1 MASIILLAV
10 FAHARVA
17 FHQPY
22 FLPPLEPMKYRSR
35 LPLWIL
41 VCAVLLASTA
51 HATEL
56 EPAVSPSSAYAAFVL
71 AEVAGA
77 SGVGDVPMIYRAHV
91 AAAHAVFVD
100 GRAAIVYNPG
110 FLDDV
115 VERAGTPWAAVS
127 VIAHELGH
135 HYYGHSHDAID
146 TLPVG
151 ARHSHELEADY
162 FSGFALARMGA
173 SLHEAEAAQAALF
186 STDASPTHPNS
197 ASRLDAIT
205 EGWLEG
211 NLGRAASF
219 APSSFPSG
227 RW

>member
-1 MASIILLAV
+1 
-10 FAHARVA
+10 
-17 FHQPY
+17 
-22 FLPPLEPMKYRSR
+22 MKYPGR
-35 LPLWIL
+35 LPLRIL
-41 VCAVLLASTA
+41 VCAALFASTA
-51 HATEL
+51 NAAET

-77 SGVGDVPMIYRAHV
+77 SGVGDIPMIYRARV

-110 FLDDV
+110 FLDEV

-135 HYYGHSHDAID
+135 HHYGHSHDPID

-151 ARHSHELEADY
+151 ARHTHELEADY
-162 FSGFALARMGA
+162 FSGYALARMGA
-173 SLHEAEAAQAALF
+173 SIEEAEAAQAVLF
-186 STDASPTHPNS
+186 SVDSSPTHPDS
-197 ASRLDAIT
+197 ASRLEAIT

-211 NLGRAASF
+211 NPGRASSF
-219 APSSFPSG
+219 MPSSFPSG

>member
-1 MASIILLAV
+1 
-10 FAHARVA
+10 
-17 FHQPY
+17 
-22 FLPPLEPMKYRSR
+22 MKYSGR
-35 LPLWIL
+35 LPLRIL
-41 VCAVLLASTA
+41 VCAALLASTTYA
-51 HATEL
+51 AET

-77 SGVGDVPMIYRAHV
+77 SGVGDIPMIYRARV

-110 FLDDV
+110 FLDEV

-135 HYYGHSHDAID
+135 HHYGHSHDPID

-151 ARHSHELEADY
+151 ARHTHELEADY
-162 FSGFALARMGA
+162 FSGYALARMGA
-173 SLHEAEAAQAALF
+173 SLEEAEAAQAALF
-186 STDASPTHPNS
+186 SVDSSPTHPDS
-197 ASRLDAIT
+197 ASRLEAIT

-211 NLGRAASF
+211 NPGHASSLV
-219 APSSFPSG
+219 PSSFPSG